1 MAKVDEGPVAATVY
15 VVDDDDGMRRALS
28 LLLNTVGYKTAAFAS
43 PKEFL
48 EKFKADT
55 AGCLVLDIRMPG
67 MSGLELQ
74 QHLNRMGSMLPVI
87 FITGHG
93 DVPMAVQ
100 AMKEGAFEFV
110 QKPFRDQDLLDR
122 INHALQQDKESRN
135 TMARRAD
142 VLHRLESL
150 TPREKQVMELVVDGA
165 ANKVIAIDLGLSE
178 RTVEIHRAKVMEK
191 MGARSVA
198 HLGQAANEPLG
209 GKLSCPQGHTWN
221 HVFNEQ
227 RRAPI
232 LAQPSPSGLPP

>member
-1 MAKVDEGPVAATVY
+1 MAKPDDKSTAPTVY
-15 VVDDDDGMRRALS
+15 VVDDDDGMRRALDT
-28 LLLNTVGYKTAAFAS
+28 LLSTVGYKTAVFS
-43 PKEFL
+43 RPSEFL
-48 EKFKADT
+48 ANFKVDSP
-55 AGCLVLDIRMPG
+55 GCLLLDIRMPD

-74 QHLNRMGSMLPVI
+74 QHLNRIGSMLPVI

-122 INHALQQDKESRN
+122 INHALKQDAENRN
-135 TMARRAD
+135 TVARRAE

-150 TPREKQVMELVVDGA
+150 TPRERQVMDLVVEGA
-165 ANKVIAIDLGLSE
+165 ANKVIAIDLDLSE

-198 HLGQAANEPLG
+198 HLV
-209 GKLSCPQGHTWN
+209 KLHLT
-221 HVFNEQ
+221 
-227 RRAPI
+227 
-232 LAQPSPSGLPP
+232 LADKP

>member
-1 MAKVDEGPVAATVY
+1 MAKAEVAINAATVY

-48 EKFKADT
+48 DTFKPDI

-122 INHALQQDKESRN
+122 INHALEQDKENRSSL
-135 TMARRAD
+135 ARRAD
-142 VLHRLESL
+142 VLQRIESL
-150 TPREKQVMELVVDGA
+150 TPREKQVMALVVDGA

-198 HLGQAANEPLG
+198 HLV
-209 GKLSCPQGHTWN
+209 KLQMSLSN
-221 HVFNEQ
+221 D
-227 RRAPI
+227 A
-232 LAQPSPSGLPP
+232 